1 MMSPPDQY
9 DGRSVSQFLIIDDL
23 TSPQAWACQRKLISH
38 YTLRLCLLYILTGS
52 FDDWPVGTVVNLF
65 LNLSLR
71 PRRLRTHLRLH

>member
-52 FDDWPVGTVVNLF
+52 VCVLESVNK
-65 LNLSLR
+65 NLQGAA
-71 PRRLRTHLRLH
+71 